1 MQGMAKIKEQHTHK
15 EIVCVWIRTSNTEQ
29 FHYVVKLAV
38 YITADRDWTFLW
50 AGVNSSNGHTN
61 PDAGQEEN
69 KKSRRNAH
77 TTG

>member
-50 AGVNSSNGHTN
+50 AGVNSSNCHTI
-61 PDAGQEEN
+61 PDVVYQGK
-69 KKSRRNAH
+69 KKSRGNAH